1 MQVPVS
7 PHFTAI
13 DLAGHFNCR
22 RTELPKGLES
32 TGTISTMFDSSP
44 FRGIPFSLGPA
55 EGNNVILLDQDP
67 VIVELQEGVGAT
79 YLVFVHIVEDG
90 VRISGEGI
98 ERWHGQGN
106 MSGKHVSDY
115 MLEYEN
121 GEPFVKPI
129 LRRFAIQEKKGD
141 WGSSGFACIP
151 CDEDVVFR
159 NTDEDIELGG
169 SMPSTY
175 GRGESRTAS
184 ARDSGSPRAWL
195 YALPNPRPDQ
205 SIRAITLNPC
215 EERSAVYGLA
225 ITSLSDHPLRYQPR
239 RKTLVTLPEGVT
251 FNAIDEIDDIG
262 MDLGAVISARRQQVY
277 DHARWNADEVDLQP
291 TASENKVVVE
301 YAAHPAAILYI
312 GRPND
317 EPIAARLQD
326 EVEAVVTIAPAHRPV
341 IVKVC
346 DKLTRHP
353 VGVRIHFHGEAGE
366 YLPPKGYHRKV
377 NRAWFEDNYGE
388 FANHANQYA
397 YIRGECIV
405 DFPLGSVYVEIT
417 RGYEITPIR
426 ESFDVTPSTSEVTFE
441 LERVL
446 DWRSKGW
453 VSADTHV
460 HFLAPTTAVLEGEA
474 EDVNVV
480 NLLASQWGEMFS
492 NVSDFDGSTTHSNTL
507 SGNNGEFLARVGTE
521 NRMQTLGH
529 ISLLG
534 YSGAM
539 IHPLCSG
546 GPSESA
552 IGDFQELT
560 MAEWAERCISQ
571 NGLVVMPHAP
581 NPQLERVADVVLDL
595 VHAIEFMSFNP
606 FDWQLL
612 PTAVADWYRFLNVG
626 YHLPIV
632 GGSDK
637 MSASNLL
644 GGIRTYAHLGEA
656 DLTYTNWA
664 DAVKSGHTFVTVGP
678 LVDMQVEGVVPG
690 KKISL
695 PESGGT
701 ISVTWR
707 VESVRLP
714 VTSVEVVVGGRVASQ
729 ESFDSVMSAE
739 GTLDIT
745 LDEST
750 WIAVRVRGTYNE
762 KEPGR
767 IAAHTSAVQVLKGD
781 APVYKQEDAVEM
793 LRQIEGAIAYID
805 TIASRP
811 DADRYR
817 KMQLTLGSAYNRL
830 HQRMHQQGVFHQHMP
845 LHEHGNE
852 H

>member
-1 MQVPVS
+1 MQVSPS

-13 DLAGHFNCR
+13 SLAAQFNCKR
-22 RTELPKGLES
+22 VDLPKGLES
-32 TGTISTMFDSSP
+32 AGAIDGMFDSSQ
-44 FRGIPFSLGPA
+44 FRGIPFLLGSA
-55 EGNNVILLDQDP
+55 GGNNVILLDQEPATID
-67 VIVELQEGVGAT
+67 LQGVSAS
-79 YLVFVHIVEDG
+79 YLVFVHVVEEG
-90 VRISGEGI
+90 AVASGEGI
-98 ERWHGQGN
+98 ERWRGQGN
-106 MSGKHVSDY
+106 ESGQHVSDY
-115 MLEYEN
+115 ILEYEN
-121 GEPFVKPI
+121 GERVTKPI
-129 LRRFAIQEKKGD
+129 LRRFAIQERGGE
-141 WGSSGFACIP
+141 WGASGFACIP
-151 CDEDVVFR
+151 CDRDTVFR
-159 NTDEDIELGG
+159 STDEDIELG
-169 SMPSTY
+169 STTPSAF
-175 GRGESRTAS
+175 GRGETRTAS
-184 ARDSGSPRAWL
+184 GRDSGSPRAWL
-195 YALPNPRPDQ
+195 YALRNPQPDQ

-225 ITSLSDHPLRYQPR
+225 ITSLPDHPLRYQPR
-239 RKTLVTLPEGVT
+239 RKMLATLPKGVA
-251 FNAIDEIDDIG
+251 FNAIDEIDNISL
-262 MDLGAVISARRQQVY
+262 DLGTVISARRQQVY
-277 DHARWNADEVDLQP
+277 DHSCWNVDEVDLQP
-291 TASENKVVVE
+291 VASEDRVVVE
-301 YAAHPAAILYI
+301 YSAHPAAILHI
-312 GRPND
+312 GTPD
-317 EPIAARLQD
+317 GEPIAAKLQD
-326 EVEAVVTIAPAHRPV
+326 DVESVVTIAPAYRPV
-341 IVKVC
+341 TVKVC
-346 DKLTRHP
+346 DKSTGNP

-377 NRAWFEDNYGE
+377 NRGWFEDNYGE

-397 YIRGECIV
+397 YIRGECVV
-405 DFPLGSVYVEIT
+405 DLPLGKVYVEIT
-417 RGYEITPIR
+417 RGYEITPVR
-426 ESFDVTPSTSEVTFE
+426 ESFDVTASTSEITFE

-460 HFLAPTTAVLEGEA
+460 HFLTPSTAVLEGEA

-492 NVSDFDGSTTHSNTL
+492 NVSDFDGATTHSNTL

-552 IGDFQELT
+552 IGDFQEVT
-560 MAEWAERCISQ
+560 MAEWAERCIAQ

-637 MSASNLL
+637 MSASSLL
-644 GGIRTYAHLGEA
+644 GGIRTYAHLGET
-656 DLTYTNWA
+656 DLTYENWMS
-664 DAVKSGHTFVTVGP
+664 AVRSGHTFVTVGP
-678 LVDMQVEGVVPG
+678 LVDMQVEGEVPG
-690 KKISL
+690 QKIAL

-701 ISVTWR
+701 INVSWR
-707 VESVRLP
+707 VESIRLP
-714 VTSVEVVVGGRVASQ
+714 VTSVEVVVGGRMASQ
-729 ESFDSVMSAE
+729 ESFTGVTSAE
-739 GTLDIT
+739 GTLDLT
-745 LDEST
+745 LDESS
-750 WIAVRVRGTYNE
+750 WIAVRVRGTYND
-762 KEPGR
+762 KEPER

-793 LRQIEGAIAYID
+793 LRQIEGAIAYVD
-805 TIASRP
+805 TVASRP

-817 KMQLTLGSAYNRL
+817 KMQLTLESAYNRL
-830 HQRMHQQGVFHQHMP
+830 HQRMHQQGVFHQHTP
-845 LHEHGNE
+845 LHEHGEE